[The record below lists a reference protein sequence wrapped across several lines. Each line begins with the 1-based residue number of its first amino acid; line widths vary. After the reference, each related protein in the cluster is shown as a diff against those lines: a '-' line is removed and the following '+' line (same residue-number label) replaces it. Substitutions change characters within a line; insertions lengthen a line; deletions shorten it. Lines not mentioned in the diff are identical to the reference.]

1 MPGPGKVLGIEE
13 MTNTVPASRSSGSF
27 LGQQASRHP
36 AIMQCGQCLDRSVGA
51 AQGEQEMFG
60 WEGSGRLPC
69 TVGKSKMASWCQ
81 IEGGMFQMD
90 LYIDL

>member
-1 MPGPGKVLGIEE
+1 MPGPGTVLGIEE

-36 AIMQCGQCLDRSVGA
+36 AIMQCGQCLDRGVGA
-51 AQGEQEMFG
+51 AQEEQERFSR
-60 WEGSGRLPC
+60 EGSGRLPR
-69 TVGKSKMASWCQ
+69 TVGESKMASWCQ
-81 IEGGMFQMD
+81 IEGGLFQMD